1 MSDIKDA
8 MVRFLESAGPG
19 NPERDGLGALW
30 HLGLKDV
37 VKMCVFM
44 HQPTETGR
52 MAEYSTE
59 MYGLGVKIRFSSDH
73 GVFRVTLTDNRGLP
87 LIVSFSAETL
97 EDFVLEFDSTFY
109 YAS

>member
-1 MSDIKDA
+1 MSDMKNA

-44 HQPTETGR
+44 HFPAESGR
-52 MAEYSTE
+52 IAEYSTE
-59 MYGLGVKIRFSSDH
+59 MHGLGVNVRYSSDH
-73 GVFRVTLTDNRGLP
+73 DVFRVTLTDNRGLP
-87 LIVSFSAETL
+87 LIISFSAGAVE
-97 EDFVLEFDSTFY
+97 EFVLEFDSTFY